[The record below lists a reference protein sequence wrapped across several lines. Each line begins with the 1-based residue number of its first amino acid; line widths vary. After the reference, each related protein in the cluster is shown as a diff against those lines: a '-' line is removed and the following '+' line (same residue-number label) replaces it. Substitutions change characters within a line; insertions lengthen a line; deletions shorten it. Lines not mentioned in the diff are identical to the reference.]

1 MVVDKEKNVQ
11 VSICFS
17 LSGILSLR
25 QKVYS
30 TASQKISHIIYA
42 FMLLATI
49 FDPILSSYVDFTFV
63 DLISLSHVLVLCS
76 TNTSCGRQY
85 HLRSEQTFADSFSH
99 SIPILASLC
108 TPFQS
113 DAHVPRSLAP

>member
-1 MVVDKEKNVQ
+1 MVDKEKNVQ

-85 HLRSEQTFADSFSH
+85 HLRSGQTFADSFSH